1 MYMVEITENK
11 FDELVENAEKM
22 LKYGGKV
29 MSCLEDMRRGEG
41 RMGERSPMP
50 DYRDMGR
57 DERRRYERSM
67 DYDND
72 GRYGERYGGGYY
84 GGRRY

>member
-29 MSCLEDMRRGEG
+29 MSALKV
-41 RMGERSPMP
+41 
-50 DYRDMGR
+50 
-57 DERRRYERSM
+57 
-67 DYDND
+67 
-72 GRYGERYGGGYY
+72 
-84 GGRRY
+84 